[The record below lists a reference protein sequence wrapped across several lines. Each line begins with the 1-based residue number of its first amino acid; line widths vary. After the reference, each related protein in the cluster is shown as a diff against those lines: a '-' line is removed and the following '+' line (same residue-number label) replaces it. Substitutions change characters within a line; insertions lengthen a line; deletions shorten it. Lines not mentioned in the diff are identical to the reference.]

1 LPERDSETA
10 KKMVGAYTGMN
21 DEVMESSDSDNDER
35 NAEIKKQNYARKR
48 AVLQECVVEDNIRM

>member
-1 LPERDSETA
+1 
-10 KKMVGAYTGMN
+10 MVGAYTGMN